1 MRDEVRRTTAGRQEP
16 FIYGSLGGSIIP
28 LVPSPV
34 AKALEAMAAQD
45 PVVPPSVALTT
56 PAPVIGKPPT
66 APASV
71 LPAPVGAPP
80 AAPPSEPSQSMQ
92 SRLQAALEKED
103 QVSACRRD
111 EQRLAR
117 VRSMPSA
124 DEIVRFERELGCTRL
139 KPQVQRLFES
149 IATTRPAA
157 EAKPEEPRKE
167 PLPALALTREQP
179 VVGAEPQGACARDA
193 DRLAQ
198 LRGDPT
204 PDAIARL
211 DRELGCERL
220 RPQLRRLRE
229 SLQ

>member
-1 MRDEVRRTTAGRQEP
+1 
-16 FIYGSLGGSIIP
+16 
-28 LVPSPV
+28 
-34 AKALEAMAAQD
+34 
-45 PVVPPSVALTT
+45 
-56 PAPVIGKPPT
+56 
-66 APASV
+66 
-71 LPAPVGAPP
+71 
-80 AAPPSEPSQSMQ
+80 
-92 SRLQAALEKED
+92 
-103 QVSACRRD
+103 
-111 EQRLAR
+111 
-117 VRSMPSA
+117 MPSA

-149 IATTRPAA
+149 IATMRPAA
-157 EAKPEEPRKE
+157 EAKREEPRKE
-167 PLPALALTREQP
+167 PVPALALTREQP

>member
-1 MRDEVRRTTAGRQEP
+1 
-16 FIYGSLGGSIIP
+16 
-28 LVPSPV
+28 
-34 AKALEAMAAQD
+34 
-45 PVVPPSVALTT
+45 
-56 PAPVIGKPPT
+56 
-66 APASV
+66 
-71 LPAPVGAPP
+71 
-80 AAPPSEPSQSMQ
+80 
-92 SRLQAALEKED
+92 
-103 QVSACRRD
+103 
-111 EQRLAR
+111 
-117 VRSMPSA
+117 MPSA
-124 DEIVRFERELGCTRL
+124 DEIVRFECELGCTRL

-157 EAKPEEPRKE
+157 ETKTEEPRKE
-167 PLPALALTREQP
+167 PVPALALTREQP

-229 SLQ
+229 SMQ